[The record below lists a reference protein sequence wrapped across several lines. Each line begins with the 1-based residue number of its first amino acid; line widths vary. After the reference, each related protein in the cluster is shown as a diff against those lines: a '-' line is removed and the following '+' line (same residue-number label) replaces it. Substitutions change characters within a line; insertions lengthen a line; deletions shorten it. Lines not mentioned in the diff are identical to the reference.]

1 MVGVSFKII
10 RVRKEH
16 DIAVGGVGIDHI
28 LGSSDIIGGVIEPS
42 KMMAVDLI
50 IFEEDLVTGSRVT
63 LILSSTRCFC
73 KPVVCKLRRTILGS
87 ESDFVRQNCFDARK
101 KMIFEFWNEVLT
113 MN

>member
-16 DIAVGGVGIDHI
+16 DIVVGGVGIDHI
-28 LGSSDIIGGVIEPS
+28 LGLS
-42 KMMAVDLI
+42 AVDLI

-63 LILSSTRCFC
+63 LILSSIRCFC

-87 ESDFVRQNCFDARK
+87 ESDFVRQNCFDVRK
-101 KMIFEFWNEVLT
+101 KMIFEFQNEVLT